1 MKKGKHSKVQRSRR
15 VTRRGTETQR
25 ERHTDRQTDR
35 ERHRERERERESSI
49 TVTVHFK
56 NTYFPSLP
64 LAPAV
69 SVNTED
75 ITRSCGTQRLPV
87 NKFRVNRVTTF
98 AFGIPLLSEL

>member
-1 MKKGKHSKVQRSRR
+1 MLQEEGQRHREKG
-15 VTRRGTETQR
+15 TQ
-25 ERHTDRQTDR
+25 TDRQT
-35 ERHRERERERESSI
+35 ERDTERERERESSI
-49 TVTVHFK
+49 TVTIHFK